1 MKQDNIYFLFV
12 GGSDGREERPLLPPA
27 PRPGYL
33 LQASPQKTQSP
44 GPVVQEFPLPIQ
56 ENWCGLKSSIP
67 FCICTFQRVL
77 LELLS
82 NQKPRTPILS
92 SNQ

>member
-56 ENWCGLKSSIP
+56 EN
-67 FCICTFQRVL
+67 
-77 LELLS
+77 
-82 NQKPRTPILS
+82 
-92 SNQ
+92 